1 MDPQEPRSKAPS
13 LLSGDAPPAQASKSP
28 ERILS
33 GLQGSSASVPKP
45 ASSRRWIWPVA
56 LVGVAVAAIV
66 LLDVG
71 GVFEPSKAV
80 PPPALASTPSE
91 PAATPAEQ
99 PAVAT
104 PVANTNAV
112 PAAAASAAATS
123 SKPSTGS
130 QNAAVILADQFGPA
144 SSSSTAAA
152 TAAPASSTPS
162 KDTAALGD
170 MFAPHAADKKTPLIP
185 AARVAKRSDGSTNA
199 DSDVDLLA
207 VLIKHLEVNDAT
219 GKKHAR
225 HAKKATADEEVLPQD
240 CPPANTEAGVACRQR
255 FCAAHTGQEDAS
267 CPAASPGGA

>member
-45 ASSRRWIWPVA
+45 ARSRRWIWPVA

-71 GVFEPSKAV
+71 GVFEPSKPV

-99 PAVAT
+99 PATAT
-104 PVANTNAV
+104 PVANTNAA
-112 PAAAASAAATS
+112 PATAASAATAAAG
-123 SKPSTGS
+123 KPSTGS

-170 MFAPHAADKKTPLIP
+170 MFAPHAGDKKTPLVP
-185 AARVAKRSDGSTNA
+185 AARVAKRSDGTNA

-207 VLIKHLEVNDAT
+207 VLIKHLEVNDTT

>member
-13 LLSGDAPPAQASKSP
+13 LLTGDAPPAQASKSP

-56 LVGVAVAAIV
+56 LLGVAVAAII

-71 GVFEPSKAV
+71 GVFEPSKPV
-80 PPPALASTPSE
+80 PPPALASAPSSE
-91 PAATPAEQ
+91 PAAT
-99 PAVAT
+99 AVEHPT
-104 PVANTNAV
+104 ST
-112 PAAAASAAATS
+112 PAANAAPATASSATVAASKPATG
-123 SKPSTGS
+123 GS

-144 SSSSTAAA
+144 SSSSTAAT
-152 TAAPASSTPS
+152 TAAPAPSASS

-170 MFAPHAADKKTPLIP
+170 MFAPHAADKKPPLVA
-185 AARVAKRSDGSTNA
+185 AARTAKRGDATNG

-207 VLIKHLEVNDAT
+207 VLIKHLEVSDPT

-225 HAKKATADEEVLPQD
+225 HGKKATADEEVLPQD

-255 FCAAHTGQEDAS
+255 FCTAHAGQGDAS
-267 CPAASPGGA
+267 CPAATPGGA